1 DSSCDR
7 ERQQQAWTANGL
19 PARIASH
26 PYLRI
31 TSPNQ
36 CDAQL
41 PSIGR
46 SGMSRTVVVTG
57 STSGIGLG
65 IAKAFA
71 VENCHVVINGFGR
84 PEEIEA
90 ARREMEATGDGR
102 VIYHA
107 ADMTKPDEIADLI
120 ETAER
125 T

>member
-1 DSSCDR
+1 
-7 ERQQQAWTANGL
+7 
-19 PARIASH
+19 
-26 PYLRI
+26 
-31 TSPNQ
+31 
-36 CDAQL
+36 
-41 PSIGR
+41 
-46 SGMSRTVVVTG
+46 MSRTVVITG

-71 VENCHVVINGFGR
+71 AENCHVVINGFGK

-90 ARREMEATGDGR
+90 ARREIEVTGDGR

-125 T
+125 TFGSLDVLVHNAGIQHVARIEEGSEEHTSELQSQM